1 MTASISRG
9 HLKLG
14 NLLVKLRSKRKK
26 DNKFNAC
33 CLIGLKLELLEFL
46 GLNRDNFSQKWRV
59 GVFFGTLEKFNF
71 SNKLLEK
78 AVWVNFTLDRICRLL
93 LKI

>member
-1 MTASISRG
+1 LPSYW
-9 HLKLG
+9 
-14 NLLVKLRSKRKK
+14 
-26 DNKFNAC
+26 
-33 CLIGLKLELLEFL
+33 LETRIFGFL

-78 AVWVNFTLDRICRLL
+78 AVWVGFTLDRICRLL
-93 LKI
+93 LKILRIILLKRILAIKANLIKKYFLQDLLL

>member
-1 MTASISRG
+1 LSSDWFEAQT
-9 HLKLG
+9 
-14 NLLVKLRSKRKK
+14 
-26 DNKFNAC
+26 
-33 CLIGLKLELLEFL
+33 LEFL

-59 GVFFGTLEKFNF
+59 GVFFGTLEKNDF

-93 LKI
+93 LKILENFLIKKNPSNKR